1 MKLYLCGPMT
11 GYADLNHPAFYAAE
25 EQLKSKGYEVINPA
39 RMDEELGLDPHKG
52 VMEPDFL
59 KDAAKRDLDAVMGCD
74 GIVLLPE
81 WEASKG
87 AKAELAVA
95 QWLDKKIYLY
105 PAMVEMGKDSIL
117 DEAKRLTSKDRQKN
131 YGHPKDNFKRIAD
144 LWNSYLINR
153 KNPESPIS
161 VEDIAWMMVLL
172 KIARDLNKPTKDNL
186 VDAVGYTRTLA
197 MIRNIE

>member
-25 EQLKSKGYEVINPA
+25 EELKSKGYEVINPA

-153 KNPESPIS
+153 KNPESSIS

>member
-25 EQLKSKGYEVINPA
+25 EELKSKGYEVINPA
-39 RMDEELGLDPHKG
+39 RMDEDLGLDPHKG

-59 KDAAKRDLDAVMGCD
+59 KDAAKRDLEAVMACD
-74 GIVLLPE
+74 GIVLLPD
-81 WEASKG
+81 WEVSKG
-87 AKAELAVA
+87 AKAELATA
-95 QWLDKKIYLY
+95 QWLDKKVYLY
-105 PAMVEMGKDSIL
+105 PEMAEYGKKSIL
-117 DEAKRLTSKDRQKN
+117 DIAQRLTSRDRQKN
-131 YGHPKDNFKRIAD
+131 YGHPRDNFKRIAD
-144 LWNSYLINR
+144 LWNAYLSNR
-153 KNPESPIS
+153 RNPESPIS

-172 KIARDLNKPTKDNL
+172 KIARDLNRPTKDNL